1 MKILIDARSMGT
13 KPSGIGMYIYN
24 FAKELVKE
32 PDMEIHLLSDIATS
46 NEMQAMEQAGAI
58 LHCYGTPV
66 GKNFGLVKYY
76 RYLQKVIHEIRP
88 EIFWEGNSLVPIK
101 VTNPYGKFT

>member
-32 PDMEIHLLSDIATS
+32 PDMEIHLLSDI
-46 NEMQAMEQAGAI
+46 
-58 LHCYGTPV
+58 
-66 GKNFGLVKYY
+66 
-76 RYLQKVIHEIRP
+76 EIGRASCR
-88 EIFWEGNSLVPIK
+88 ERV
-101 VTNPYGKFT
+101 

>member
-46 NEMQAMEQAGAI
+46 NEMKAMEQA
-58 LHCYGTPV
+58 
-66 GKNFGLVKYY
+66 
-76 RYLQKVIHEIRP
+76 
-88 EIFWEGNSLVPIK
+88 
-101 VTNPYGKFT
+101 

>member
-32 PDMEIHLLSDIATS
+32 PDMEIHLLSDVATS
-46 NEMQAMEQAGAI
+46 NEMRMEQSAGSHTSLLRYTGRKKILGWLNIIAI
-58 LHCYGTPV
+58 CKSDP
-66 GKNFGLVKYY
+66 
-76 RYLQKVIHEIRP
+76 
-88 EIFWEGNSLVPIK
+88 
-101 VTNPYGKFT
+101 

>member
-46 NEMQAMEQAGAI
+46 NEMQAMEQAGAHTS
-58 LHCYGTPV
+58 L
-66 GKNFGLVKYY
+66 L
-76 RYLQKVIHEIRP
+76 RYTGRKK
-88 EIFWEGNSLVPIK
+88 FWTG
-101 VTNPYGKFT
+101 

>member
-32 PDMEIHLLSDIATS
+32 PDMEIHLLSDVATS
-46 NEMQAMEQAGAI
+46 NEMRGDGAESGSHTSLLRYTGRKKFWAG
-58 LHCYGTPV
+58 
-66 GKNFGLVKYY
+66 
-76 RYLQKVIHEIRP
+76 
-88 EIFWEGNSLVPIK
+88 
-101 VTNPYGKFT
+101 

>member
-58 LHCYGTPV
+58 LHRSEKILGWLNITAIC
-66 GKNFGLVKYY
+66 KK
-76 RYLQKVIHEIRP
+76 
-88 EIFWEGNSLVPIK
+88 
-101 VTNPYGKFT
+101 